1 MHDQGCSHIVSLVN
15 FQANPS
21 KVSFIFNHSVAFAW
35 TEIKCFFFFFYPQR
49 SFVTGRKRRRPSNG
63 GLISDCRNLRHSRND
78 SYIISAWKYTNVY
91 HQFKRPWM
99 KLAYLFHYL
108 YYLKI
113 IRLLWNFLIMLV
125 RVKFAYLFKA
135 IHVHKCKCI
144 IDMTYDIYKRLQN

>member
-1 MHDQGCSHIVSLVN
+1 
-15 FQANPS
+15 
-21 KVSFIFNHSVAFAW
+21 
-35 TEIKCFFFFFYPQR
+35 
-49 SFVTGRKRRRPSNG
+49 
-63 GLISDCRNLRHSRND
+63 
-78 SYIISAWKYTNVY
+78 
-91 HQFKRPWM
+91 M

-144 IDMTYDIYKRLQN
+144 IDMTYDTAVYIKGVEIFAYQKTSV